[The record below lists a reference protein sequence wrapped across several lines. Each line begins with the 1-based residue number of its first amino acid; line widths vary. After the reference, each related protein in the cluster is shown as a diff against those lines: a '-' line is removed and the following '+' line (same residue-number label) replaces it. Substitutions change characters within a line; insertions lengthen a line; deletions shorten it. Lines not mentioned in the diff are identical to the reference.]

1 MSNQIRYAETVNLTC
16 TSNDRVNE
24 AEIDDF
30 RYQESLTAFVA
41 TNKIPMRWNGRVYVG
56 NAHGMEFTTE
66 GPKELAKAGRYS

>member
-1 MSNQIRYAETVNLTC
+1 MNNRIRYAESVSLTC

-30 RYQESLTAFVA
+30 KFQESLTAFVA

-56 NAHGMEFTTE
+56 NAHGMEFTTSV
-66 GPKELAKAGRYS
+66 PKEIATAGRR